1 MREYL
6 VISNIT
12 EYLIIVK
19 YTSEDNLYGLLFA
32 PNVVGTAQTFEF
44 EAKNTDEAVFK
55 GAMLAKEKGF
65 I

>member
-1 MREYL
+1 
-6 VISNIT
+6 VIAEIT

-19 YTSEDNLYGLLFA
+19 YKADENLYSLLFA
-32 PNVVGTAQTFEF
+32 PDMAGTAQTFQF
-44 EAKNTDEAVFK
+44 EAKSNDDAIFK